1 MDLAQRLS
9 SRDRVRAWWALVGV
23 LLVAVYAPLFGAGP
37 VGEDLPVLVE
47 ASRAMH
53 PELGGGP
60 DLGSDLLYTRAGTDA
75 RPLAALSLGTSDW
88 LWTQAGVWT
97 PFGLALLRLENLFL
111 LLLTAYVLGR
121 FVRRL
126 VVPWTGVDQ
135 AVAAGYAAWLL
146 LCVHPLSVSAV
157 ASPAA
162 RGDLLGAALAAGAGT
177 AFLRGRQ
184 DRRHGF
190 VVLAAALTLAGPFA
204 SEVGL
209 LVPFG
214 LALIEYYSSRRYRPG
229 RVRVRTALTTLL
241 VFGALSS
248 VDLVVRAVEG
258 VSPWPAQLSRSA
270 SMLLG
275 FGDFFSAVLHAFE
288 KVGVLMVPV
297 NGGGEGGLGYV
308 LAVLALVALLQ
319 PALHAFRSA
328 PRFWATVLLA
338 WLGVILSTTSMR
350 ASTRV
355 AIGEFTHAAG
365 LLPAVAF
372 MAIGLGLAGTAVT
385 GRRRYG
391 LPLLAGLLMTVLAR
405 ANAVGLRLAADEGL
419 LFRHQVSDV
428 VAEGGVDQHY
438 LVVDAPEA
446 VGGYQVLPADL
457 SWVFDVAL
465 GFQPQH
471 DALWARRISADALLA
486 FAREPEFDDLRR
498 EGLVVVLR
506 RTNGEPEPVP
516 ARGSSAA
523 SPSAA
528 EVGRWRGQALELS
541 GLAPKVVGWRNVEPV
556 PGDEQAVLGRGHWT
570 GVSGDVPYLADSA
583 AIEQLTVD
591 VEADETTELESTPS
605 VFWRARGGLAR
616 GGDLRGVW
624 VALEGGRRAV
634 FDTGATLEWLLGPR
648 VDSLLLLGSLADAP
662 GAEVWNRP
670 LEIPGVS
677 GLEIRGE
684 DWWFSPEVDDTDL
697 SGGERSEWVLT
708 LLDLADLRYLE
719 VPCELEAGE
728 GLVAED
734 AEELVER
741 FWSGRSRLAWAL
753 ERRVKGVVL
762 SRSGGRL

>member
-9 SRDRVRAWWALVGV
+9 SRDRVRAWWALVLV
-23 LLVAVYAPLFGAGP
+23 LFVAVYAPLFGAGP

-47 ASRAMH
+47 ASRALH
-53 PELGGGP
+53 PELGGGL
-60 DLGSDLLYTRAGTDA
+60 DLGADLLYTRAGTDA

-88 LWTQAGVWT
+88 LWTQSGVWT
-97 PFGLALLRLENLFL
+97 PFALALLRLENLFL
-111 LLLTAYVLGR
+111 LLLTAYLLGR

-126 VVPWTGVDQ
+126 VVPWTGIDQ

-162 RGDLLGAALAAGAGT
+162 RGDLIGSALAAGAGT

-184 DRRHGF
+184 ERRYGF
-190 VVLAAALTLAGPFA
+190 VVLAALLTLAGTFA
-204 SEVGL
+204 SELGL

-229 RVRVRTALTTLL
+229 RVRVRTALTTLF
-241 VFGALSS
+241 VFGAFSC
-248 VDLVVRAVEG
+248 VDLVVRALEG
-258 VSPWPAQLSRSA
+258 VSPWPAELARSA
-270 SMLLG
+270 STLLS
-275 FGDFFSAVLHAFE
+275 FGDFFAAILHAFE

-308 LAVLALVALLQ
+308 LAVLALVAVLQ

-338 WLGVILSTTSMR
+338 WLGVILATTSLR

-391 LPLLAGLLMTVLAR
+391 LPLLAALLMTVLAR

-419 LFRHQVSDV
+419 SFRHQVSDV
-428 VAEGGVDQHY
+428 VAEGGVEQHY
-438 LVVDAPEA
+438 LVVDAPET
-446 VGGYQVLPADL
+446 VGGYQVLPQEL

-471 DALWARRISADALLA
+471 DTLSARRISSEALLG
-486 FAREPEFDDLRR
+486 FAREPEFDELRR
-498 EGLVVVLR
+498 KGLVVVLR
-506 RTNGEPEPVP
+506 RSNGAPETPVRE
-516 ARGSSAA
+516 AQ
-523 SPSAA
+523 PSAK
-528 EVGRWRGQALELS
+528 VPLPQSGRWRGQALELS
-541 GLAPKVVGWRNVEPV
+541 GLAPKVVGWRNVEP
-556 PGDEQAVLGRGHWT
+556 GSGEEQAVLGRGHWT

-591 VEADETTELESTPS
+591 VVADESTELESSPS
-605 VFWRARGGLAR
+605 VFWRARGALAR

-624 VALEGGRRAV
+624 VRLEGGRRAV

-662 GAEVWNRP
+662 GAEVWATP
-670 LEIPGVS
+670 PPIAGVS
-677 GLEIRGE
+677 DLEIRGE
-684 DWWFSPEVDDTDL
+684 DWWFSPALDDTDL
-697 SGGERSEWVLT
+697 FDGARSEWVVT

-719 VPCELEAGE
+719 VPCEYEPGE

-734 AEELVER
+734 VEELVER

-753 ERRVKGVVL
+753 ERRVGEVVL
-762 SRSGGRL
+762 GRSGGRL